1 MTARAREQGGKILG
15 IARYVAQI
23 GIHENSHVSPGGGVV
38 VFIAGLATANPTIRP
53 FSRNDATDTRIAAAE
68 AALAAYRPAAR
79 PAYMLR
85 YPVEVNTTTPTMRP
99 NLRNGFLPNARWN
112 HKTGSDVW
120 TRAAMVSVGSYGNG
134 LETIIPR
141 DIDR

>member
-15 IARYVAQI
+15 IARYVVQI

-53 FSRNDATDTRIAAAE
+53 FSRNDATDARIAAAE
-68 AALAAYRPAAR
+68 AALAASSPAAR

-112 HKTGSDVW
+112 HKIGSDVW

-141 DIDR
+141 DIDC

>member
-1 MTARAREQGGKILG
+1 M
-15 IARYVAQI
+15 
-23 GIHENSHVSPGGGVV
+23 V

-53 FSRNDATDTRIAAAE
+53 FSRNDATDTRIAAAD
-68 AALAAYRPAAR
+68 AGLAAYRPPAR
-79 PAYMLR
+79 PASMLR
-85 YPVEVNTTTPTMRP
+85 YPVEGATTTPTTRP
-99 NLRNGFLPNARWN
+99 HLRNGFLPNARWN